1 MIKAVLD
8 TNVVVQAAIG
18 TPRSA
23 SYRVLKAYD
32 AGKFRLVCSP
42 ATIDEL
48 LNVLVLPRIRTRHG
62 WSEDQILSFGLSLLM
77 RADIFS
83 GHQSVSG
90 TIPRDV
96 TDTKFLALVEQ
107 SRADYLVT
115 NDRRHL
121 LPLKRFLETRIVT
134 PARFLKCLA

>member
-1 MIKAVLD
+1 MITAVVD

-23 SYRVLKAYD
+23 SYRVLRAYD
-32 AGKFRLVCSP
+32 SAKFRLMFSP

-48 LNVLVLPRIRTRHG
+48 LNVLMIPKIRARHG
-62 WSEDQILSFGLSLLM
+62 WSEDRILSFTLSLLLQ
-77 RADIFS
+77 ATIFPGQGS
-83 GHQSVSG
+83 ISVLL
-90 TIPRDV
+90 PRDV
-96 TDTKFLALVEQ
+96 TDSKFLALAEE

-121 LPLKRFLETRIVT
+121 LRLKHHLQTRIVT
-134 PARFLKCLA
+134 PAQFLKSLS